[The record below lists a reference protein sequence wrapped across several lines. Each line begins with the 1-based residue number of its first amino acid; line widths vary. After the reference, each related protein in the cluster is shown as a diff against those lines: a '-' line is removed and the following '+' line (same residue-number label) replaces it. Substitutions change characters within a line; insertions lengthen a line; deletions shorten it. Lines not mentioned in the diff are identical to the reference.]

1 MEEKLKVMA
10 VVFIVFPAAF
20 LLGRSVGCK
29 IREYLS
35 SHGNTF
41 FCRQLEAFKK

>member
-20 LLGRSVGCK
+20 LLGAWAVK
-29 IREYLS
+29 FVNIKPW
-35 SHGNTF
+35 
-41 FCRQLEAFKK
+41 LEAFKK

>member
-29 IREYLS
+29 ICEYLAA
-35 SHGNTF
+35 G
-41 FCRQLEAFKK
+41 RKKSIAMA

>member
-29 IREYLS
+29 IREYQAMAIR
-35 SHGNTF
+35 F
-41 FCRQLEAFKK
+41 FLPAA